1 MFTAAHF
8 SDRYFLKTAC
18 GAYRV
23 ILALNGRSK
32 PQRVKDLLKWL
43 VNMHHGHLT
52 EVIPEH
58 YSWKF
63 RENQIAIETFVIV
76 LAFYKG
82 NCSSITRYLY
92 IFPQS

>member
-1 MFTAAHF
+1 MWCLPSHF
-8 SDRYFLKTAC
+8 GVKWTLQAC
-18 GAYRV
+18 
-23 ILALNGRSK
+23 
-32 PQRVKDLLKWL
+32 QRVKDLLKWL

-76 LAFYKG
+76 LAFYKEE

-92 IFPQS
+92 IVPHS

>member
-1 MFTAAHF
+1 MWCLPSHF
-8 SDRYFLKTAC
+8 GVKWTLQASTC
-18 GAYRV
+18 Q
-23 ILALNGRSK
+23 RS
-32 PQRVKDLLKWL
+32 PKWL

-63 RENQIAIETFVIV
+63 RENQIAIETIETV
-76 LAFYKG
+76 LAFYKEE

-92 IFPQS
+92 IVPQS